1 MTINHPW
8 SNRSCL
14 LLLLL
19 SVCLLTP
26 GCTPFTFP
34 AQQPVTGGDGSDGK
48 EKITLTV
55 WHDWMGQD
63 STSATMRSLL
73 DRFQRENPQV
83 ELRAQPIIRDVYR
96 SRLKTM
102 ASAGELPD
110 VFLIWPDSMTREFV
124 RGGLI
129 QPIDDLLKSQPE
141 WVAGFMPH
149 SFDSFTVD
157 EHKYSVPM
165 SMAPTSFVFY
175 NKAIFDRYDVS
186 VPETWDE
193 LMEAVRKFNRNGV
206 TPIALGN
213 KSSWVAQSA
222 IFSTLA
228 DRVTGTDWFLNV
240 VAQNEA
246 RFTDPTFVNALTRMQ
261 QLAKAHAFQE
271 NFNYIDHIQMEQ
283 LYYRKQAAMLI
294 EGGSVV
300 SNMIAQAPKDVLE
313 ATHIT
318 LLPDVP
324 GGKGRP
330 MSTSGV
336 VGTGFAVNSQLQGAQ
351 REAAFKLI
359 YALAAPEAQRKILN
373 SNTLVSYRLDVDRS
387 VAHPLFVELHQLVN
401 KVTLLP
407 AYETQL
413 TTAAVEALS
422 QGIQELLKGGSPE
435 ELAKKLQDTQ
445 ANVLGKFR

>member
-1 MTINHPW
+1 MVKHSWLSW
-8 SNRSCL
+8 SSGMFIL
-14 LLLLL
+14 LLIC
-19 SVCLLTP
+19 SIGA
-26 GCTPFTFP
+26 GCTLVSTPEIQTD
-34 AQQPVTGGDGSDGK
+34 TMKGGADGK
-48 EKITLTV
+48 NKIVLTV

-63 STSATMRSLL
+63 STSETMRKLL
-73 DRFQRENPQV
+73 ERFQKDNPHV

-129 QPIDDLLKSQPE
+129 QPIDDLLKAKPE
-141 WVAGFMPH
+141 WTAGFMPR

-157 EHKYSVPM
+157 GSKYSVPM
-165 SMAPTSFVFY
+165 SMAPSSFIFY
-175 NKAIFDRYDVS
+175 NQAIFDQYGVK

-193 LMEAVRKFNRNGV
+193 LLSAIRIFNRQGII
-206 TPIALGN
+206 PIALGN

-228 DRVTGTDWFLNV
+228 NRVTGTGWFMDVLG
-240 VAQNEA
+240 QNGA
-246 RFTDPTFVNALTRMQ
+246 RFTDPIFVNALSRMQ
-261 QLAKAHAFQE
+261 ELAKAQAFQS

-283 LYYRKQAAMLI
+283 LYYQKQAAMFI
-294 EGGSVV
+294 DGGSAV
-300 SNMIAQAPKDVLE
+300 SNLIAGAPKDVLE
-313 ATHIT
+313 TTHIT
-318 LLPDVP
+318 LFPTVA
-324 GGKGRP
+324 GGKGLP
-330 MSTSGV
+330 LSTSGV
-336 VGTGFAVNSQLQGAQ
+336 VGNGFAVNRQLQGEQ

-359 YALAAPEAQRKILN
+359 YTLSDREAQRSILN
-373 SNTLVSYRLDVDRS
+373 SNTLVSYQLEVDRKK
-387 VAHPLFVELHQLVN
+387 AHPLFVELHQLTN

-422 QGIQELLKGGSPE
+422 NGIQELLKGGSPD

>member
-1 MTINHPW
+1 M
-8 SNRSCL
+8 
-14 LLLLL
+14 
-19 SVCLLTP
+19 
-26 GCTPFTFP
+26 PFAVP
-34 AQQPVTGGDGSDGK
+34 VHQPVTAGTGADGK
-48 EKITLTV
+48 GKITLTV

-63 STSATMRSLL
+63 STSETMRSLL
-73 DRFQRENPQV
+73 DRFQKDNPQV

-129 QPIDDLLKSQPE
+129 QPIDELLKAKPE
-141 WVAGFMPH
+141 WSAGFMPH

-157 EHKYSVPM
+157 DRKYSVPM
-165 SMAPTSFVFY
+165 SMAPSSFVFY
-175 NKAIFDRYDVS
+175 NQAIFEQYGVK

-193 LMEAVRKFNRNGV
+193 LLDAVHKFNRNGV
-206 TPIALGN
+206 IPIALGN

-228 DRVTGTDWFLNV
+228 DRVTGTDWFMKV

-246 RFTDPTFVNALTRMQ
+246 RFTDPIFVNALSRMQ
-261 QLAKAHAFQE
+261 QLAKSQAFQE

-283 LYYRKQAAMLI
+283 LYYRKQAAMFI
-294 EGGSVV
+294 EGGSAV
-300 SNMIAQAPKDVLE
+300 SNLIAGAPKDVLE
-313 ATHIT
+313 STHLT
-318 LLPDVP
+318 LLPTVP
-324 GGKGRP
+324 EGKGQP

-336 VGTGFAVNSQLQGAQ
+336 VGTGFAVNSELQGAE

-359 YALAAPEAQRKILN
+359 YALSDPDAQRKILN
-373 SNTLVSYRLDVDRS
+373 SNTLVSYRLEVDRS
-387 VAHPLFVELHQLVN
+387 AAHPLFVELHQLMN

-407 AYETQL
+407 SYETQL